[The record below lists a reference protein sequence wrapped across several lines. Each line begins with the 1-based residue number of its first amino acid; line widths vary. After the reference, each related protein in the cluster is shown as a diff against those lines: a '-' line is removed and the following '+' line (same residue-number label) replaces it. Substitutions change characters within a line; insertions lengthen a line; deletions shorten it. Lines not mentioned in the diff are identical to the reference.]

1 MKLQRLSDE
10 IYKKGMNKNHIKN
23 ENEYIDTLSTQM
35 QEIGYKEEEIKEKLG
50 DIKKNNN
57 LLNSVMKIPQEEI
70 LMKNADELMAEYGNQ
85 KSN

>member
-57 LLNSVMKIPQEEI
+57 LLNSVIKIPQEEI